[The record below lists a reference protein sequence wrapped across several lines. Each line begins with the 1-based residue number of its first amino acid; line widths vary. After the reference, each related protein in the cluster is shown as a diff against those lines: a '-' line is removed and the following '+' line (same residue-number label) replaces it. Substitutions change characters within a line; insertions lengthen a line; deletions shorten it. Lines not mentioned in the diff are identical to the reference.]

1 MHKDIH
7 HIIRVILLLSEKA
20 KHRNK
25 NWVERERAVVLDYEH
40 PVQLY
45 CLSVNHMHSGWRG
58 EGTSQFCE
66 TDVIVAV
73 APKPHFWIRFHE
85 TNENL
90 QLEEGRTDDLP
101 TV

>member
-20 KHRNK
+20 KHLNK

-45 CLSVNHMHSGWRG
+45 CLSVNPRVTCTVDG
-58 EGTSQFCE
+58 EGKGHLSFVKQT
-66 TDVIVAV
+66 
-73 APKPHFWIRFHE
+73 
-85 TNENL
+85 
-90 QLEEGRTDDLP
+90 
-101 TV
+101 

>member
-40 PVQLY
+40 PVQLH
-45 CLSVNHMHSGWRG
+45 CLSVNPRVACAVDR
-58 EGTSQFCE
+58 EGKEHLSS
-66 TDVIVAV
+66 V
-73 APKPHFWIRFHE
+73 K
-85 TNENL
+85 
-90 QLEEGRTDDLP
+90 
-101 TV
+101 